1 MVAMITIGNA
11 QCGIN
16 FSYPYSCDFSLE
28 IQNGC
33 WEVDDVNG
41 DNYTWQFDIDQSVAK
56 YVYNPGS
63 DAEDDLYSPYFY
75 LDGHQTLTFD
85 YRCGNSNF
93 PEAFAV
99 FLYPE
104 GSDDWERLTATI
116 DVTDETYTTL
126 SIDLSE
132 YVGVYRLDFYCF
144 SDANMA
150 SLYITNVNIT
160 SSNACA
166 PISTYPYEND
176 FSDVAQMTCWTTE
189 DENEDGNTFYLEDNA
204 LCYRYNADLEA
215 DDDVYSPYFV
225 LDGHQTLTF
234 DYYCGLSSYPE
245 ELKVYLYDGSSFTI
259 IMSSTEVTNTT
270 PITQTIDL
278 SEYTG
283 TYKIDFY
290 CTSET
295 NMFKLY
301 IDNFKIESS
310 SGVEDHSKAEF
321 ALYPNPTSGLV
332 NLSEVASRVE
342 VYDFSGRM
350 VMVDENVNSVNLNTQ
365 ANGVYIFRITT
376 NDNSV
381 IAQKVVKK

>member
-1 MVAMITIGNA
+1 M
-11 QCGIN
+11 
-16 FSYPYSCDFSLE
+16 
-28 IQNGC
+28 
-33 WEVDDVNG
+33 
-41 DNYTWQFDIDQSVAK
+41 
-56 YVYNPGS
+56 
-63 DAEDDLYSPYFY
+63 
-75 LDGHQTLTFD
+75 
-85 YRCGNSNF
+85 
-93 PEAFAV
+93 
-99 FLYPE
+99 
-104 GSDDWERLTATI
+104 
-116 DVTDETYTTL
+116 TT
-126 SIDLSE
+126 
-132 YVGVYRLDFYCF
+132 
-144 SDANMA
+144 
-150 SLYITNVNIT
+150 LYITNVNIT

-176 FSDVAQMTCWTTE
+176 FSDVAQMTCWTV
-189 DENEDGNTFYLEDNA
+189 DDANEDGNTFYLEDNA
-204 LCYRYNADLEA
+204 LCYRYNIDLGAE
-215 DDDVYSPYFV
+215 DDVYSPYFV

-245 ELKVYLYDGSSFTI
+245 NLAVFLYDGESFTQV
-259 IMSSTEVTNTT
+259 MDYTDVTNT
-270 PITQTIDL
+270 PPVTQTIDL

-283 TYKIDFY
+283 TYQIDFY

-310 SGVEDHSKAEF
+310 IGVEDHSKAEF